1 MDAHLKALAAVSLE
15 LTAAEEALAEDA
27 AGAARERAEAAA
39 AGLADLRARWPAL
52 NAAERGVVGPTAVP
66 LRTRL
71 DALEARLPRRRALAE
86 ATPRPDPEEEI
97 DPAAD

>member
-1 MDAHLKALAAVSLE
+1 VDAHLKTLAAVSLE
-15 LTAAEEALAEDA
+15 LTAAEQALAEDA

-66 LRTRL
+66 LRARL
-71 DALEARLPRRRALAE
+71 DALEARLPRRRALSEVA
-86 ATPRPDPEEEI
+86 PRPDPEEEI
-97 DPAAD
+97 DPATD

>member
-39 AGLADLRARWPAL
+39 TGLAELRAGWPEFS
-52 NAAERGVVGPTAVP
+52 AAERGVIGPTAAP
-66 LRTRL
+66 LRARL
-71 DALEARLPRRRALAE
+71 DAIEARLPRPRALGE
-86 ATPRPDPEEEI
+86 VEPRPDPEEEI
-97 DPAAD
+97 DPAA